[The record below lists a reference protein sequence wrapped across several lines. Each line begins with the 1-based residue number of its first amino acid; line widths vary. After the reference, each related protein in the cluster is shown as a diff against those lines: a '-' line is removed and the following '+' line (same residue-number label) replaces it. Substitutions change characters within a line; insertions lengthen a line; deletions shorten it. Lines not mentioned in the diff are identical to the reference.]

1 MASTKPIKSKSNLT
15 DIVTQAEQ
23 NRKIN
28 QNSLS
33 YVGVNKDQDL
43 VPASFRSAIAKKT
56 PVKDTIFLT
65 YPQMDEMFTPNYI
78 RIVSN
83 SSLRGTS
90 AGGDN
95 DDLNYES
102 LKEYDVDIALPL
114 PDTFQNTQSVSYN
127 QEKIFSVASA
137 MYGDAVDDKFKAE
150 LKRARE
156 LVFND
161 FERASALRLGVAMN
175 PIEEKLFDTVQFR
188 NHNFDFE
195 FHPSTESEAREV
207 NRIIYW
213 LKMGMLPNFGQ
224 AKKSALFNTPNTWD
238 IGIYGKSQAVLE
250 GFERCVL
257 TNVTVNYGGGQKFAI
272 FRDGNPVKTTMSL
285 QFSETRIITQ
295 GNYHSKIASPVARA
309 IANERLSQ
317 IKSTEE
323 DDAPKPGVRGGMSG
337 NLPYGAG

>member
-43 VPASFRSAIAKKT
+43 LPASFRSAIAKKT
-56 PVKDTIFLT
+56 PPKDTIFLT
-65 YPQMDEMFTPNYI
+65 YPLMDEMFTPNYI

-83 SSLRGTS
+83 SALRGTT
-90 AGGDN
+90 AGDARLGTD
-95 DDLNYES
+95 YEQ

-114 PDTFQNTQSVSYN
+114 PDTFQNTQTVSYN
-127 QEKIFSVASA
+127 QEKIFSFAA
-137 MYGDAVDDKFKAE
+137 ALYGDAVDDKFAESIKKA
-150 LKRARE
+150 RS
-156 LVFND
+156 LVLGD
-161 FERASALRLGVAMN
+161 FERASSLRLGVALN

-224 AKKSALFNTPNTWD
+224 ARKSAIFNTPNTWD

-285 QFSETRIITQ
+285 QFSETSIITQ
-295 GNYHSKIASPVARA
+295 GNYHSRIASPVARE

-317 IKSTEE
+317 IKSAEE
-323 DDAPKPGVRGGMSG
+323 D
-337 NLPYGAG
+337 GAE

>member
-23 NRKIN
+23 DRKIN

-43 VPASFRSAIAKKT
+43 LRASFRSAIGKKT
-56 PVKDTIFLT
+56 PPKDTIFLT
-65 YPQMDEMFTPNYI
+65 YPQMDEAFTPNYI

-83 SSLRGTS
+83 AALRGAS
-90 AGGDN
+90 AGDAEEG
-95 DDLNYES
+95 DLNYES

-114 PDTFQNTQSVSYN
+114 PDTFQNTQTVSYN
-127 QEKIFSVASA
+127 QEKIFSIASA
-137 MYGDAVDDKFKAE
+137 VYGDAVDDKFRKE

-156 LVFND
+156 LVFGD
-161 FERASALRLGVAMN
+161 FERASSLRLGVAVN

-224 AKKSALFNTPNTWD
+224 ARKSALFNTPNTWD
-238 IGIYGKSQAVLE
+238 IGIYGKSQDVLE

-295 GNYHSKIASPVARA
+295 GNYHSRIASPVARA
-309 IANERLSQ
+309 IANERLNE
-317 IKSTEE
+317 IKSAEE
-323 DDAPKPGVRGGMSG
+323 D
-337 NLPYGAG
+337 GAG